1 MFQHVIIGQ
10 YVSGQSIIHRLDARA
25 KIVATFL
32 FVMIVF
38 LANNIFSYLFLF
50 LTVMMTIFLSRVQL
64 TYIYKGMRPIFF
76 LVIIMFILHGFYTK
90 EGEVLFSFGLV
101 ELYSEGIIQ
110 GAFIASRL
118 MLLIMMTTTLTLTT
132 SPIMLTDGLE
142 TLFSPLSKIKVPVHE
157 IALMMSIS
165 LRFIPTLLQETEK
178 IVKAQS
184 ARGANFTEGTIF
196 KRAKAVIPLLVPL
209 FIQSFKRAEDLAIA
223 MEARGYR
230 GGEGRTKYRELKWR
244 AKDTVAISY
253 MFVLALVLFIVRS

>member
-10 YVSGQSIIHRLDARA
+10 YVSGDSIVHRLDARA
-25 KIVATFL
+25 KIMTTFW
-32 FVMIVF
+32 FVVIVF
-38 LANNIFSYLFLF
+38 LANNFVSYLFLF
-50 LTVMMTIFLSRVQL
+50 LTAILAIFLSKINLIYV
-64 TYIYKGMRPIFF
+64 YKGLRPVFLLVLIMF
-76 LVIIMFILHGFYTK
+76 LVHGFYTK
-90 EGEVLFSFGLV
+90 EGEVLFSIGSV
-101 ELYSEGIIQ
+101 AIYSGGITQ

-118 MLLIMMTTTLTLTT
+118 LLLIMMTTILTLTT
-132 SPIMLTDGLE
+132 SPITLTDGLE
-142 TLFSPLSKIKVPVHE
+142 TLFSPLSKVKVPVHE

-230 GGEGRTKYRELKWR
+230 GGEGRTKYRELTWK
-244 AKDTVAISY
+244 AKDTFLIVY
-253 MFVLALVLFIVRS
+253 MILLALLLLFTRK